1 MYRITITVLLLCAI
15 SSGAS
20 PQTTQQPTPAGLT
33 LKARIPRPKRSVY
46 SAVRD
51 ARDWNNPYL
60 IAVADG
66 VEVIAVEYGIEVG
79 KTGSDYSAPVVSVA
93 EVMRFLEDL
102 PKSAWPYGLVVAVQE
117 GSVCCR
123 YPGGE
128 ERMRANQVDLM
139 RRLKRAGIAVS
150 RWPSG

>member
-1 MYRITITVLLLCAI
+1 MHRITITALLLCVI

-20 PQTTQQPTPAGLT
+20 PQTTQQPTPSGLT

-51 ARDWNNPYL
+51 GRDWKKSYL
-60 IAVADG
+60 IAVEDG
-66 VEVIAVEYGIEVG
+66 VEVRKSGD
-79 KTGSDYSAPVVSVA
+79 DYSAPVVSVA

-102 PKSAWPYGLVVAVQE
+102 PKSAWPYGLVVAVEE

-128 ERMRANQVDLM
+128 ERMRANQVDVVK
-139 RRLKRAGIAVS
+139 RLKRAGIAVS
-150 RWPSG
+150 LWPSG

>member
-1 MYRITITVLLLCAI
+1 MHRITITVLLLCVI

-20 PQTTQQPTPAGLT
+20 PQTTQRPTPSGLT

-46 SAVRD
+46 TAVRD
-51 ARDWNNPYL
+51 GRDWKNPYL
-60 IAVADG
+60 IAVEDG
-66 VEVIAVEYGIEVG
+66 VEVRKSGD
-79 KTGSDYSAPVVSVA
+79 DYSAPVVSVA
-93 EVMRFLEDL
+93 EVVRFLEDL
-102 PKSAWPYGLVVAVQE
+102 PKSAWPYGLVVAVEE

-123 YPGGE
+123 YPDGE
-128 ERMRANQVDLM
+128 TKMRANQMDLM

>member
-51 ARDWNNPYL
+51 ARDWKNPYL
-60 IAVADG
+60 IAVEDG
-66 VEVIAVEYGIEVG
+66 VEVG
-79 KTGSDYSAPVVSVA
+79 KSGDDYSAPVVSVA
-93 EVMRFLEDL
+93 EVLRFLEDL
-102 PKSAWPYGLVVAVQE
+102 PKSAWPYGLVVEKLAITRAAQH
-117 GSVCCR
+117 S
-123 YPGGE
+123 GGK
-128 ERMRANQVDLM
+128 D
-139 RRLKRAGIAVS
+139 RRGALRCS
-150 RWPSG
+150 